1 MALLGLRLTSST
13 GREMK
18 QVGGREH
25 KLLITEQTKCSG
37 STGALRTK
45 LWGAP
50 TDIPVPADY
59 DGDGLTDIAVW
70 RPSEGNWYVIPS
82 RTGQAFVKP
91 WGTVSDV
98 PVP

>member
-1 MALLGLRLTSST
+1 MALLGLRLTSSP

-18 QVGGREH
+18 SVGGRGH
-25 KLLITEQTKCSG
+25 KLLVTEQTKCSG
-37 STGALRTK
+37 STGARRTK

-50 TDIPVPADY
+50 TDISVQGDY
-59 DGDGLTDIAVW
+59 NSDGLTDTAVW
-70 RPSEGNWYVIPS
+70 RPSEGNWYVIPN
-82 RTGQAFVKP
+82 RTGQAFVKQ